1 MAISRRRD
9 TLAFTQG
16 KIIYLK
22 DIMSMTTGVDSKL
35 VEIKRDCNLC
45 AVAVS
50 DDGLSV
56 AAGDTTGKIYYVTNP
71 KGSTSLIV
79 QTFHWHAQAVN
90 HLEFIH
96 NAPLLMSG
104 GNEAV
109 LVQLHLEKQEKTFVS
124 RVGNAIVNFSL
135 SHNFY
140 SMILAD
146 NTLKVVRTDN
156 NKTVLQK
163 RVLHLEYDSQ
173 IDSIDKKL
181 VVPSGT

>member
-109 LVQLHLEKQEKTFVS
+109 LVQWHLEKQEKTFVS

>member
-16 KIIYLK
+16 KVIYLK
-22 DIMSMTTGVDSKL
+22 DIMSMTTGLDTKP

-79 QTFHWHAQAVN
+79 
-90 HLEFIH
+90 
-96 NAPLLMSG
+96 
-104 GNEAV
+104 
-109 LVQLHLEKQEKTFVS
+109 
-124 RVGNAIVNFSL
+124 
-135 SHNFY
+135 
-140 SMILAD
+140 
-146 NTLKVVRTDN
+146 
-156 NKTVLQK
+156 
-163 RVLHLEYDSQ
+163 
-173 IDSIDKKL
+173 
-181 VVPSGT
+181 